1 MAKGL
6 SDMKKISKSKKKAP
20 SAAKATKSELP
31 DLIGVML
38 KVAERLEALEKK
50 MEIVITH
57 TSVRPSVTQDVSRA
71 SSNPIPAQSSAQ
83 SGQVPHHGPKE
94 RVLHKAVCADCK
106 KDCEVPFKPS
116 GERPVYCKECFKKR
130 RTNGASKSSGP
141 NAPAAQPLR
150 QVRVT
155 PNGAGKVTVSE
166 VRTSAGRHP
175 SSKKKQPK
183 PSKRSKRS

>member
-1 MAKGL
+1 
-6 SDMKKISKSKKKAP
+6 MKKISKFKKKSTP
-20 SAAKATKSELP
+20 AAKATKSELP

-50 MEIVITH
+50 MEIVIAH
-57 TSVRPSVTQDVSRA
+57 TSVRFSAVQDAPRISPSPV
-71 SSNPIPAQSSAQ
+71 PAPHPAHP
-83 SGQVPHHGPKE
+83 GQVQNQGPRE

-130 RTNGASKSSGP
+130 RTNGTSKPSGP
-141 NAPAAQPLR
+141 NTPAAQPLR
-150 QVRVT
+150 QVRIT

-166 VRTSAGRHP
+166 VRSSAGRHP

-183 PSKRSKRS
+183 PFKRSKRS